1 MSRFQCQPDPTL
13 STISR
18 LHWHTLVGTSHCL
31 SGSMERQSI
40 IDFTIEEGERITKV
54 LFGDRAGEVLRGRW
68 QAVK

>member
-1 MSRFQCQPDPTL
+1 M

-18 LHWHTLVGTSHCL
+18 LHWHTSVGTIRCL
-31 SGSMERQSI
+31 NRSMRCRSI

-54 LFGDRAGEVLRGRW
+54 LFGDRAGEVLRGHW